1 MMPIDQAQDSS
12 RLLTTDLLAV
22 DCRGLIE
29 ILETGALQTAAF
41 PGHFS
46 GSHRA
51 APD

>member
-1 MMPIDQAQDSS
+1 MMPIHQAQDSS

-41 PGHFS
+41 PEDFNQ
-46 GSHRA
+46 SHRVA
-51 APD
+51 D